1 MNIIFQVS
9 GGIGKCI
16 ASTAVCAS
24 IKRKHPESKLIVVS
38 GYPEV
43 YLNNPNVDRS
53 FAFGQQQ
60 YFYTEYIQNQ
70 DILVL
75 AHDPYVEANHIMRK
89 EHLIETWCAMYD
101 LPVTKITGELF
112 LNRREIDFYTAKYN
126 SDKPI
131 FLLQSNGGAPNEL
144 KYSWAR
150 DMPSNVV
157 KEVIAQFKDEYNIV
171 HIKREDQFGYEG
183 AMPVS
188 DTFRG
193 LLVLISLSKKR
204 FFIDSFAQHA
214 AAALDKNSTV
224 LWICNDPKVFGYE
237 VHTNIISNPETI
249 VPELRNAYFSK
260 YNIGGELHEF
270 PYNDEKEIFDVKK
283 IIESLKNV

>member
-1 MNIIFQVS
+1 MNIIFQIS

-24 IKRKHPESKLIVVS
+24 IKRKYPESKLIVVS

-70 DILVL
+70 EILVL

-89 EHLIETWCAMYD
+89 EHLIETWCNMYD
-101 LPVTKITGELF
+101 LPVVHTKGELF
-112 LNRREIDFYTAKYN
+112 LNRREIDFYTGKYY

-131 FLLQSNGGAPNEL
+131 FLLQSNGGGPNEL

-150 DMPSNVV
+150 DMPSYVA
-157 KEVIAQFKDEYNIV
+157 KDVIAEFKEQYHIV
-171 HIKREDQFGYEG
+171 HLKREDQIGYEG
-183 AMPVS
+183 TTPVTDS
-188 DTFRG
+188 IRG
-193 LLVLISLSKKR
+193 LLVLITLSQKR
-204 FFIDSFAQHA
+204 LFIDSFAQHA
-214 AAALDKNSTV
+214 AGALDKSSTV
-224 LWICNDPKVFGYE
+224 LWVCNDPKVFGYE
-237 VHTNIISNPETI
+237 LHTNINSNPETI

-270 PYNDEKEIFDVKK
+270 PYNEEKEIFDVKK
-283 IIESLKNV
+283 IIDSLK